1 MAKSLTQIKSVFIA
15 RLLFAL
21 NEMDDLGGFFKS
33 VIIAQAAIESNWGR
47 STLSARYNN
56 FFGIKASKSWKG
68 KTVNMKTGEVFDGK
82 QVTITSNFRVYD
94 SLAES
99 IRDRNRLLRMPRY
112 KAVEPATTPQAQ
124 VEAIRAA
131 GYCTATNYVS
141 SVMATIKANNL
152 TQYDRHEKEHTC
164 ELP

>member
-1 MAKSLTQIKSVFIA
+1 MAKSLTQTKSVFIA
-15 RLLFAL
+15 RMLFAL
-21 NEMDDLGGFFKS
+21 DDMDDLGGFFKS

-47 STLSARYNN
+47 SVLSSRYNN
-56 FFGIKASKSWKG
+56 YFGIKASKSWRG

-82 QVTITSNFRVYD
+82 QVTINSNFRVYD

-112 KAVEPATTPQAQ
+112 KAVEAAATPREQA
-124 VEAIRAA
+124 EAIKSA

-141 SVMATIKANNL
+141 SIMAIISANNL
-152 TQYDRHEKEHTC
+152 TQYDK
-164 ELP
+164 

>member
-1 MAKSLTQIKSVFIA
+1 MAKTLNQIKAAFITRMA
-15 RLLFAL
+15 ATLAG
-21 NEMDDLGGFFKS
+21 MDDIGGFFRS

-47 STLSARYNN
+47 SSLSAKYNN
-56 FFGIKASKSWKG
+56 YFGIKASKSWRG

-82 QVTITSNFRVYD
+82 QVTINSNFRVYD

-112 KAVEPATTPQAQ
+112 KAVESAATPREQA
-124 VEAIRAA
+124 EAIKSA

-141 SVMATIKANNL
+141 SIMATIAANNL
-152 TQYDRHEKEHTC
+152 TCYDK
-164 ELP
+164 

>member
-1 MAKSLTQIKSVFIA
+1 MAKPIKQIKSAFIEMMA
-15 RLLFAL
+15 AAL
-21 NEMDDLGGFFKS
+21 AGMEDLGGFFKS

-47 STLSARYNN
+47 SSLSAKYNN
-56 FFGIKASKSWKG
+56 YFGIKASKSWKG

-112 KAVEPATTPQAQ
+112 KAVESAATPLAQAT
-124 VEAIRAA
+124 AIKAA

-141 SVMATIKANNL
+141 SIMATITANNL
-152 TQYDRHEKEHTC
+152 TKYDRHGKEQIC